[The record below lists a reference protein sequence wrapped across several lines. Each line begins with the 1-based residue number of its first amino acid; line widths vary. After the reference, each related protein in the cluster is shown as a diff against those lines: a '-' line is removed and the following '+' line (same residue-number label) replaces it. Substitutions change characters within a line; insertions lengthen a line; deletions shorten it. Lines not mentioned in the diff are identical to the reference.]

1 MMRGMDI
8 TTMVALIAGVILGAV
23 GGCGI
28 AYVVSRSRQQ
38 TDDART
44 EAADAKQE
52 AYLAQA
58 RTEVAQARTEATQAR
73 AETAHARA
81 EMAQART
88 DVAEA
93 RALASAA
100 QAEAAE
106 VSAAV
111 ARAEA
116 ERDAA
121 VAHAKALAG
130 DREQLLAQFKV
141 LSHETIER
149 QTRTADAQAEARLKA
164 TEQLLSPVKETLH
177 RFADRLGEV
186 EKQRVAIAA
195 DLRTQVQNV
204 QQTGEQLRRETHAL
218 TTALRKP
225 QIRGA
230 WGELQL
236 QRVVELAGMVEH
248 CDFIR
253 QRTDTADDRVIRPDL
268 RVDLSEG
275 KFVYVD
281 AKVPLTAFLDA
292 QETDDARLRE
302 EAMGRFAQ
310 NVRSHVD
317 QLGGKRYWQSGVG
330 SPEFVVLFL
339 PSEALAAEAFAVL
352 PDLHEY
358 AARKDVVLA
367 TPTTLIALLR
377 AVAYGWKQAKLA
389 ENAADVLQL
398 GRELHDRLGTLGSRF
413 DKLGRA
419 LRTSVTAYNDTI
431 ATMEGRVLVKARQFT
446 ELKVSDAE
454 LKALT
459 SVDDPVRQI
468 QAPELVD
475 DAVQVAPIVGRSRR
489 APRRGAQPDKEV
501 LPESDALRRADPE
514 LFELVSA
521 DELPAVDADQNR
533 ASS

>member
-1 MMRGMDI
+1 MRGMDI
-8 TTMVALIAGVILGAV
+8 TTTVALLAGLILGLV
-23 GGCGI
+23 GGYAI
-28 AYVVSRSRQQ
+28 ARLLLQTRQQ
-38 TDDART
+38 TATARNDADTAR
-44 EAADAKQE
+44 QE

-58 RTEVAQARTEATQAR
+58 RAEATQAR
-73 AETAHARA
+73 SETAHARA

-121 VAHAKALAG
+121 VEHAKALAG

-149 QTRTADAQAEARLKA
+149 QAKTADAQAEARLKA

-195 DLRTQVQNV
+195 DLRTQVQTV
-204 QQTGEQLRRETHAL
+204 QQTGEQLRRETSAL

-225 QIRGA
+225 QVRGA

-248 CDFIR
+248 CDFTR
-253 QRTDTADDRVIRPDL
+253 QHTDTADDRVIRPDL

-292 QETDDARLRE
+292 QETDDLRLRE
-302 EAMGRFAQ
+302 EAMARFAQ

-339 PSEALAAEAFAVL
+339 PSEALAAEAFAIL

-377 AVAYGWKQAKLA
+377 AVAYGWKQARLA

-446 ELKVSDAE
+446 ELKVSDTE
-454 LKALT
+454 LKALA

-468 QAPELVD
+468 QASELVD
-475 DAVQVAPIVGRSRR
+475 DAVQVAPIVGRTRR
-489 APRRGAQPDKEV
+489 TRRPEARPEADA
-501 LPESDALRRADPE
+501 LPESDALRRTDPE
-514 LFELVSA
+514 LFDLVVTEEPPS
-521 DELPAVDADQNR
+521 LDADPNR
-533 ASS
+533 AIS

>member
-164 TEQLLSPVKETLH
+164 TEQLLGPVKETLH

-225 QIRGA
+225 QVRGA

-489 APRRGAQPDKEV
+489 APRRGTQPDKEV

>member
-164 TEQLLSPVKETLH
+164 TEQLLGPVKETLH

-225 QIRGA
+225 QVRGA

-475 DAVQVAPIVGRSRR
+475 DAVQVAPIAGRSRR

>member
-1 MMRGMDI
+1 MDI
-8 TTMVALIAGVILGAV
+8 TTTVALVAGVILGAA
-23 GGCGI
+23 GGY
-28 AYVVSRSRQQ
+28 AVALVVNRFRDQADTARS
-38 TDDART
+38 DADGAR
-44 EAADAKQE
+44 QE
-52 AYLAQA
+52 AY
-58 RTEVAQARTEATQAR
+58 VAQARTEA
-73 AETAHARA
+73 
-81 EMAQART
+81 AQARSET
-88 DVAEA
+88 AQVRAESAQARSDVAEA
-93 RALASAA
+93 RALAAAA

-121 VAHAKALAG
+121 VEHARALAA
-130 DREQLLAQFKV
+130 DREQMLAQFKV
-141 LSHETIER
+141 MSSETIER
-149 QTRTADAQAEARLKA
+149 QTKAADAQAEARLKA
-164 TEQLLSPVKETLH
+164 TEQLLTPVRDSLH
-177 RFADRLGEV
+177 RFSDRLTEV
-186 EKQRVAIAA
+186 EKERVAIAA
-195 DLRTQVQNV
+195 DLRSQVQTV
-204 QQTGEQLRRETHAL
+204 QQTGEHLRRETSAL

-225 QIRGA
+225 QVRGA

-248 CDFIR
+248 CDFVQ

-281 AKVPLTAFLDA
+281 AKVPLSAFLDA
-292 QETDDARLRE
+292 QETDDPRTRE
-302 EAMGRFAQ
+302 EAMVRFAQ

-317 QLGGKRYWQSGVG
+317 QLGGKRYWQSGAG
-330 SPEFVVLFL
+330 SPEFVVLFM
-339 PSEALAAEAFAVL
+339 PSEALAAEAFAIL

-389 ENAADVLQL
+389 ENAAQVLQL

-419 LRTSVTAYNDTI
+419 LRTSVTAYNETI
-431 ATMEGRVLVKARQFT
+431 ATVEGRVLVKARQLT
-446 ELKVSDAE
+446 DLRVSDAE
-454 LKALT
+454 LRAVT

-475 DAVQVAPIVGRSRR
+475 DAVQVEPMVGRARRPRRRR
-489 APRRGAQPDKEV
+489 ALPETEE
-501 LPESDALRRADPE
+501 LPESDQLRRADPQ
-514 LFELVSA
+514 LFELVA
-521 DELPAVDADQNR
+521 EIAPEVAEDDER

>member
-1 MMRGMDI
+1 MSETAGRIAVMDV
-8 TTMVALIAGVILGAV
+8 TTTVALIAGVILGAA
-23 GGCGI
+23 GGCAVAWFVG
-28 AYVVSRSRQQ
+28 RFRQQ
-38 TDDART
+38 AEGARSDADGAR
-44 EAADAKQE
+44 QE

-58 RTEVAQARTEATQAR
+58 RTEAAQARS
-73 AETAHARA
+73 ETAHVRA
-81 EMAQART
+81 EVAQWRT
-88 DVAEA
+88 EVAEA
-93 RALASAA
+93 RSSAA
-100 QAEAAE
+100 AALAEAAE

-121 VAHAKALAG
+121 VEQARALAA
-130 DREQLLAQFKV
+130 DREQMLAQFKV
-141 LSHETIER
+141 MSTETIER
-149 QTRTADAQAEARLKA
+149 QSKAADAQAEARLRA
-164 TEQLLSPVKETLH
+164 TEQLLAPVRDSLH
-177 RFADRLGEV
+177 RFSDRLTEV
-186 EKQRVAIAA
+186 EKERVAIAA
-195 DLRTQVQNV
+195 DLRTQVQTV
-204 QQTGEQLRRETHAL
+204 QQTGEQLRRETSAL

-225 QIRGA
+225 QVRGA

-248 CDFIR
+248 CDFVR

-268 RVDLSEG
+268 RVDLAEG

-292 QETDDARLRE
+292 QETDDLRARD
-302 EAMGRFAQ
+302 EAMGRFAA

-317 QLGGKRYWQSGVG
+317 QLGGKRYWQSGAG
-330 SPEFVVLFL
+330 TPEFVVLFM
-339 PSEALAAEAFAVL
+339 PSEALAAEAFAIL

-358 AARKDVVLA
+358 AARRDVVLA

-419 LRTSVTAYNDTI
+419 LRTSVTAFNETI
-431 ATMEGRVLVKARQFT
+431 ATVEGRVLVKARQFT
-446 ELKVSDAE
+446 DLKVSGVE
-454 LKALT
+454 LKAMS

-475 DAVQVAPIVGRSRR
+475 DAVQVEPMVGRARR
-489 APRRGAQPDKEV
+489 HRRQAA
-501 LPESDALRRADPE
+501 LPEADALHRADPE
-514 LFELVSA
+514 LFELVA
-521 DELPAVDADQNR
+521 DEGPGLDSEDER